1 MLQTHWQVPR
11 ELTNEAVAVPS
22 LHLALGSTAA
32 TEAPADSAAASQVPA
47 LLGTFVGSGIYPP
60 SQLSQNL
67 QAFELPV
74 SAAGSQHS
82 SAVATAS
89 LACGKRCTYVPLG
102 RLSPQPVNVVGYSFS
117 TFDRATEVSFEI
129 QRGKAGR
136 SAGHVHVSSVPGQGV
151 LALQEPFK
159 VRGAAATSRDL
170 AKPCRDVQA

>member
-1 MLQTHWQVPR
+1 MQTHWRLPQ
-11 ELTNEAVAVPS
+11 ELTDEAVAVPS
-22 LHLALGSTAA
+22 LHLALGS
-32 TEAPADSAAASQVPA
+32 SAAAEASDGSAAAAQPPA

-60 SQLSQNL
+60 SLLSRNL

-74 SAAGSQHS
+74 PAASPAAGSQDS
-82 SAVATAS
+82 SATAS

-117 TFDRATEVSFEI
+117 TFDRAMEVSFEI

-159 VRGAAATSRDL
+159 VRGL
-170 AKPCRDVQA
+170 QQ